1 LLASEEELKQ
11 RAAQWDQPV
20 SEYVLLSERYLGFQ
34 QPRSVYA
41 FADAGDG
48 HKRVIVICN
57 LPTVCYFSTVGFQIF
72 VSFINL
78 VCGIIGCII
87 ECNKHIVRASQ
98 ADLCERASVL
108 RSQPL
113 K

>member
-34 QPRSVYA
+34 QPGSVYA
-41 FADAGDG
+41 FADAGDE

-57 LPTVCYFSTVGFQIF
+57 LPTVCYFSPVVLKYLFCYQ
-72 VSFINL
+72 
-78 VCGIIGCII
+78 CGVWHYWLH
-87 ECNKHIVRASQ
+87 N
-98 ADLCERASVL
+98 
-108 RSQPL
+108 
-113 K
+113 